1 MTTKHSFVREVSE
14 QSLVP
19 QRIGRAVFEALLDL
33 IAEGL
38 VRDGKVFIIGLG
50 TFKMRHYKG
59 YVSHHSGPQ
68 KTITVPDR
76 NIVKFYPCD
85 DVYHRVVQAA
95 EAASAG
101 AG

>member
-1 MTTKHSFVREVSE
+1 MDKHSFVREISE

-19 QRIGRAVFEALLDL
+19 QRIGRAVYEALLDV

-59 YVSHHSGPQ
+59 YVNRNPQ
-68 KTITVPDR
+68 TQKAITIPDR
-76 NIVKFYPCD
+76 NIVKFFPCD
-85 DVYHRVVQAA
+85 DVYQRVVQAA
-95 EAASAG
+95 EAASIASG
-101 AG
+101 